1 VEKLGLHSS
10 PWRESW
16 LLPGCLSSDLG
27 YEQDWYSIWFCHKL
41 VPRNTVSVCLSHS
54 LRRLKKVDYESRK
67 YFPKKGPEARLYL
80 ACFAGVLLPTGMFIY
95 AWSSFPFVPWIALTI
110 GIVVRRL
117 SFMSLAA
124 VHLDVLGFH
133 LGDIHHLPRCVHVPG
148 RLVRHFPSRELRR
161 VQAVYSYGP
170 FASSALAGQ
179 SLLRKSA
186 TQVQTTCVAHAS
198 RLGNLMATAF
208 PLFTQQMFAA
218 LSYKW
223 ASTLF
228 GCVAAMMIPIP
239 IVRSSPVTAMA
250 PPTDRVR

>member
-1 VEKLGLHSS
+1 MLII
-10 PWRESW
+10 R
-16 LLPGCLSSDLG
+16 SDLG
-27 YEQDWYSIWFCHKL
+27 YEQDWYCIWFCHKL
-41 VPRNTVSVCLSHS
+41 VPRNPVSVCLSHS

-148 RLVRHFPSRELRR
+148 RLVRHFPSRELCR
-161 VQAVYSYGP
+161 VFRP
-170 FASSALAGQ
+170 FIV
-179 SLLRKSA
+179 
-186 TQVQTTCVAHAS
+186 T
-198 RLGNLMATAF
+198 
-208 PLFTQQMFAA
+208 A
-218 LSYKW
+218 LSHRPLWLAKVSSVSQPREPKSHVW
-223 ASTLF
+223 LTL
-228 GCVAAMMIPIP
+228 
-239 IVRSSPVTAMA
+239 R
-250 PPTDRVR
+250 D